1 MKGERKMSEKNEVK
15 KNEKE
20 ELKNESDY
28 KVVGKT
34 KGSMAKKETKVS
46 GKVTIGEKAQ
56 KQLNPE
62 KKENK
67 KEGKSKTKFII
78 LAVVLAVILLV
89 IISLASFGGRIANK
103 VKLDKEMYDLF
114 SGNVSIDNIEIKTTG
129 DFAVVET
136 AIKEYYKKVSDTQK
150 QLMEIIQ
157 DEKIQNMLSI
167 ENYQA
172 DGPEFASSKE
182 YINTSKT
189 SLNQKADELAGYFSM
204 EAIMAQ
210 IEDKKLGNYY
220 VELYKK
226 YFFNGEDLSEDFK
239 QVYDEIDGT
248 KTLMNNLYDN
258 ELKILNFLSENKNHW
273 KIDGTK
279 ISFDSSAILAQY
291 NSLKVQLNAQ

>member
-1 MKGERKMSEKNEVK
+1 MKGERKMAEKNEVK

-20 ELKNESDY
+20 ETKKENNY

-34 KGSMAKKETKVS
+34 KGNTSKKDTKVE